1 MRRTVIR
8 GEAGLVGK
16 ILLLWLLL
24 LAVVVVVVIDAGS
37 ILLTRSRAAD
47 LADDASVSAAEAFG
61 QTGDE
66 QQAKLAALDTIAD
79 ADEAVR
85 LKRIDVGRREVTV
98 VLIVRADTLVV
109 GRIPFVDDLEK
120 LTVSGSTAAVTED
133 GARALEAE
141 PPGIDFEP

>member
-1 MRRTVIR
+1 MAMTRTVIR
-8 GEAGLVGK
+8 EEAGLVGK

-24 LAVVVVVVIDAGS
+24 LAAVVVVAIDAGS
-37 ILLTRSRAAD
+37 ILLTRSRATD

-109 GRIPFVDDLEK
+109 GRIPFFDDLEK
-120 LTVSGSTAAVTED
+120 LTVSGSTTAPRD
-133 GARALEAE
+133 
-141 PPGIDFEP
+141 

>member
-1 MRRTVIR
+1 MAMRRTVIR

-120 LTVSGSTAAVTED
+120 LTVTGSTAAPRD
-133 GARALEAE
+133 
-141 PPGIDFEP
+141 

>member
-1 MRRTVIR
+1 MAMRRIVIR
-8 GEAGLVGK
+8 QEAGLVGK

-24 LAVVVVVVIDAGS
+24 LAVVVVVAIDAGS

-47 LADDASVSAAEAFG
+47 LAEDASVSAAEAFG

-98 VLIVRADTLVV
+98 VLVVRADTLVV

-120 LTVSGSTAAVTED
+120 LTVSGSAAAPRD
-133 GARALEAE
+133 
-141 PPGIDFEP
+141 

>member
-1 MRRTVIR
+1 MAMTRIVIR
-8 GEAGLVGK
+8 QEAGLVGK

-24 LAVVVVVVIDAGS
+24 LAVVVVVAIDAGS

-47 LADDASVSAAEAFG
+47 LAEDASVSAAEAFG

-85 LKRIDVGRREVTV
+85 LKRIGVGRREVTV
-98 VLIVRADTLVV
+98 VLVVRADTLVV

-120 LTVSGSTAAVTED
+120 LTVSGSTAAPRD
-133 GARALEAE
+133 
-141 PPGIDFEP
+141 

>member
-1 MRRTVIR
+1 MAMTRIVIR
-8 GEAGLVGK
+8 QEAGLVGK

-24 LAVVVVVVIDAGS
+24 LAVVVVVAIDAGS

-47 LADDASVSAAEAFG
+47 LAEDASVSAAEAFG

-109 GRIPFVDDLEK
+109 GRIPVFDDLEK
-120 LTVSGSTAAVTED
+120 LTVSGSTAAPRD
-133 GARALEAE
+133 
-141 PPGIDFEP
+141 

>member
-1 MRRTVIR
+1 MAMTRIAIR
-8 GEAGLVGK
+8 QEAGLVGK

-24 LAVVVVVVIDAGS
+24 LAVVVVVAIDAGS

-47 LADDASVSAAEAFG
+47 LAEDASVSAAEAFG
-61 QTGDE
+61 RTGDE

-79 ADEAVR
+79 ADEEVR

-98 VLIVRADTLVV
+98 VLVVRADTLVV

-120 LTVSGSTAAVTED
+120 LTVSGSTAAPRD
-133 GARALEAE
+133 
-141 PPGIDFEP
+141 

>member
-1 MRRTVIR
+1 MTRTVIR
-8 GEAGLVGK
+8 QETGLVGK

-24 LAVVVVVVIDAGS
+24 IAVVVVAAIDAGS

-47 LADDASVSAAEAFG
+47 LANDASVSAAEAFG

-109 GRIPFVDDLEK
+109 GRIPVFDDLEK
-120 LTVSGSTAAVTED
+120 LTVSGSTAAPRD
-133 GARALEAE
+133 
-141 PPGIDFEP
+141 

>member
-1 MRRTVIR
+1 MAMTWTVIR
-8 GEAGLVGK
+8 QEAGLVGK

-24 LAVVVVVVIDAGS
+24 IAAVVVIAIDAGS

-47 LADDASVSAAEAFG
+47 LAEDASDSAAEAFG

-66 QQAKLAALDTIAD
+66 QQAKLAALDTVAD

-120 LTVSGSTAAVTED
+120 LTVSGSTAAPRD
-133 GARALEAE
+133 
-141 PPGIDFEP
+141 

>member
-1 MRRTVIR
+1 MAMRRTGIPE
-8 GEAGLVGK
+8 EAGLVGK

-24 LAVVVVVVIDAGS
+24 LAVVVVVAIDAGS

-47 LADDASVSAAEAFG
+47 LAEDASVSAAEAFG
-61 QTGDE
+61 QTGDQ

-98 VLIVRADTLVV
+98 VLVVRADTLVV

-120 LTVSGSTAAVTED
+120 LTVSGSTAAPRD
-133 GARALEAE
+133 
-141 PPGIDFEP
+141 

>member
-1 MRRTVIR
+1 MAMRRTVIR
-8 GEAGLVGK
+8 QEAGLVGK

-24 LAVVVVVVIDAGS
+24 LAVVVVVAIDAGS

-47 LADDASVSAAEAFG
+47 LAEDASVSAAEAFG

-85 LKRIDVGRREVTV
+85 LKRIAVGRREVTV
-98 VLIVRADTLVV
+98 VLVVRADTLVV
-109 GRIPFVDDLEK
+109 GRIPFADDLEK
-120 LTVSGSTAAVTED
+120 LTVSGSTAAPRD
-133 GARALEAE
+133 
-141 PPGIDFEP
+141 

>member
-1 MRRTVIR
+1 MAMRRTSIR
-8 GEAGLVGK
+8 EEVGLVGK

-24 LAVVVVVVIDAGS
+24 VAAVVVVAIDAGS
-37 ILLTRSRAAD
+37 ILLTRSRTAD
-47 LADDASVSAAEAFG
+47 LAEDASVSAAEAFG

-98 VLIVRADTLVV
+98 VLVVRADTLVV
-109 GRIPFVDDLEK
+109 GWIPFVDDLEK
-120 LTVSGSTAAVTED
+120 LTVSGSTARPA
-133 GARALEAE
+133 
-141 PPGIDFEP
+141 

>member
-1 MRRTVIR
+1 MTSIVIR
-8 GEAGLVGK
+8 QEAGLVGK

-24 LAVVVVVVIDAGS
+24 LAVVVVVAIDAGS

-47 LADDASVSAAEAFG
+47 LAEDASVSAAEAFG

-66 QQAKLAALDTIAD
+66 QQAKVAALDTIAD

-98 VLIVRADTLVV
+98 VLVVRADTLVV

-120 LTVSGSTAAVTED
+120 LTVSSSTVAPRD
-133 GARALEAE
+133 
-141 PPGIDFEP
+141 

>member
-1 MRRTVIR
+1 MAMTRIVIR
-8 GEAGLVGK
+8 QEAGLVGK

-24 LAVVVVVVIDAGS
+24 LAVVVVVAIDAGS

-47 LADDASVSAAEAFG
+47 LAEDASVSAAEAFG

-98 VLIVRADTLVV
+98 VLVVRADTLVV

-120 LTVSGSTAAVTED
+120 LTVSGSTTAPRD
-133 GARALEAE
+133 
-141 PPGIDFEP
+141 

>member
-1 MRRTVIR
+1 MAMRRTVIR

-24 LAVVVVVVIDAGS
+24 LAAVVVVAIDAGS
-37 ILLTRSRAAD
+37 ILLTRSRATD
-47 LADDASVSAAEAFG
+47 LAEDASVSAAEAFG

-98 VLIVRADTLVV
+98 VLVVRADTLVV

-120 LTVSGSTAAVTED
+120 LTVSGSTAAPRD
-133 GARALEAE
+133 
-141 PPGIDFEP
+141 

>member
-1 MRRTVIR
+1 MAMTRIVIR
-8 GEAGLVGK
+8 QEAGLVGK

-24 LAVVVVVVIDAGS
+24 LAVVVVVAIDAGS

-47 LADDASVSAAEAFG
+47 LAEDASVSAAEAFG

-98 VLIVRADTLVV
+98 VLVVRADTLVV

-120 LTVSGSTAAVTED
+120 LAVSGSTAAPRD
-133 GARALEAE
+133 
-141 PPGIDFEP
+141 

>member
-1 MRRTVIR
+1 MAMTRTVIR
-8 GEAGLVGK
+8 EEAGLVGK

-37 ILLTRSRAAD
+37 ILLARSRAAN

-120 LTVSGSTAAVTED
+120 LTVSGSTAAPRD
-133 GARALEAE
+133 
-141 PPGIDFEP
+141 

>member
-1 MRRTVIR
+1 MAMTSTVIR
-8 GEAGLVGK
+8 QEAGLVGK

-98 VLIVRADTLVV
+98 VLIARADTLVV
-109 GRIPFVDDLEK
+109 GRIPFFDDLEK
-120 LTVSGSTAAVTED
+120 LTVSGSTAAPRD
-133 GARALEAE
+133 
-141 PPGIDFEP
+141 

>member
-1 MRRTVIR
+1 MAMTRIVIR
-8 GEAGLVGK
+8 QEAGLVGK

-24 LAVVVVVVIDAGS
+24 LAVIVVVAIDAGS

-47 LADDASVSAAEAFG
+47 LAEDASVSAAEAFG

-98 VLIVRADTLVV
+98 VLVVRADTLVV

-120 LTVSGSTAAVTED
+120 LTVSGSTAAPRD
-133 GARALEAE
+133 
-141 PPGIDFEP
+141 

>member
-1 MRRTVIR
+1 MAMRRTVIR
-8 GEAGLVGK
+8 EEAGLVGK

-24 LAVVVVVVIDAGS
+24 LAVVVVVAIDAGS

-47 LADDASVSAAEAFG
+47 LAEDASVSAADAFG

-98 VLIVRADTLVV
+98 VLVVRADTLVV

-120 LTVSGSTAAVTED
+120 LTVTGSTAAPRD
-133 GARALEAE
+133 
-141 PPGIDFEP
+141 

>member
-120 LTVSGSTAAVTED
+120 LTVSGSTAAPRD
-133 GARALEAE
+133 
-141 PPGIDFEP
+141 